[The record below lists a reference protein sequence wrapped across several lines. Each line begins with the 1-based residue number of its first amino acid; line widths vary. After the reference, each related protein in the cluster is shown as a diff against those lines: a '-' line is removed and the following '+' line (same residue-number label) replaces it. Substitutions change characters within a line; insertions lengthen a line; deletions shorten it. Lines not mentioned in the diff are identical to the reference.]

1 MSKKRDYYE
10 VLGVSR
16 SATKDQLK
24 SAYRKLAM
32 QYHPDRNPGDAAA
45 EDKFKEAAEAYEV
58 LSDDQKRQLYDN
70 YGHEAANQMGG
81 GGGGGFHGHSMD
93 DIFSQFGDIFGGG
106 FGGGSS
112 RRQTGGQPGSNLRI
126 KVRLT
131 LEEIAKGVTKSL
143 KVKKHVTCNTCNGSG
158 ARDPQSITTC
168 STCKGTGQIRRVAN
182 TMFGQMQTTQECPSC
197 SGTGKQITNKCT
209 PCKGEGRV
217 YDEET
222 IQVNIPAGISAN
234 MQLSMTGKGNVG
246 KNGSP
251 AGDLLVLI
259 EEIPHEM
266 FSRDGDNVIYDLYIS
281 IADAALGAKVEVPT
295 LDGMVKLT
303 IVEGTQSGK
312 ILRLKDKGFPSL
324 QGYGKGD
331 MLIHVNIWTPK
342 KLTAEDKAILE
353 KIKNQPNF
361 QPQPDK
367 EEKGF
372 FERMKQFFT

>member
-1 MSKKRDYYE
+1 
-10 VLGVSR
+10 
-16 SATKDQLK
+16 
-24 SAYRKLAM
+24 
-32 QYHPDRNPGDAAA
+32 
-45 EDKFKEAAEAYEV
+45 
-58 LSDDQKRQLYDN
+58 
-70 YGHEAANQMGG
+70 
-81 GGGGGFHGHSMD
+81 MD

>member
-81 GGGGGFHGHSMD
+81 GGGGFHGHSMD

-143 KVKKHVTCNTCNGSG
+143 KVKKHVTCNSCNGSG
-158 ARDPQSITTC
+158 ARDAQSVTTC

-209 PCKGEGRV
+209 SCKGEGRV

-234 MQLSMTGKGNVG
+234 MQLSMTGRGNVG

-259 EEIPHEM
+259 EEIPHEI

-303 IVEGTQSGK
+303 IAEGTQSGK

-342 KLTAEDKAILE
+342 KLSAEDKAILE
-353 KIKNQPNF
+353 KIKTQPNF